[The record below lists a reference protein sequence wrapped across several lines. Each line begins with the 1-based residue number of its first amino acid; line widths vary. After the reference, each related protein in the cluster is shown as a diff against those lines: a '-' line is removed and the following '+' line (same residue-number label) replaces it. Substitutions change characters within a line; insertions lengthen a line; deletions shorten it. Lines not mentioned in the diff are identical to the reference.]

1 MSTHGRLVI
10 VSGPSG
16 AGKTTVVQRVF
27 QRSSIPLATAV
38 TATTRPPREGE
49 RDGVDY
55 HFLAPDEFARRRRNG
70 EFIET
75 CEVFGKGVWYGTPR
89 SEVESKLKTGSWVL
103 LNIDVDGARE
113 VMSRYPDAISIFI
126 SPGDEAELER
136 RLRQRG
142 TDDEESIRRRLHRA
156 RYEMQQ
162 AIHYRHI
169 VINDQVERAA
179 DEIARILSQYQEA

>member
-1 MSTHGRLVI
+1 MNKLGRLVI

-27 QRSSIPLATAV
+27 QQSRLPLTTAV

-55 HFLAPDEFARRRRNG
+55 HFLTPEEFARRRRNG
-70 EFIET
+70 DFIET

-89 SEVESKLKTGSWVL
+89 SEVESRLRTGSWVL

-113 VMSRYPDAISIFI
+113 VMNRYPDAISIFL

-142 TDDEESIRRRLHRA
+142 TDDEEAIRRRLQRA
-156 RYEMQQ
+156 RYEMEQ
-162 AIHYRHI
+162 ASHYRHI

-179 DEIARILSQYQEA
+179 AEVARILSEYQEA

>member
-27 QRSSIPLATAV
+27 RRSKIPLATAV

-55 HFLAPDEFARRRRNG
+55 HFLSPDEFARRRRNG

-89 SEVESKLKTGSWVL
+89 SEVESRLQTGSWVL

-142 TDDEESIRRRLHRA
+142 TDDEESIRRRLQRA
-156 RYEMQQ
+156 RYEMEQ
-162 AIHYRHI
+162 ASHYRHV

>member
-1 MSTHGRLVI
+1 MSAQGRLVI

-27 QRSSIPLATAV
+27 QRGSVPLAAAV
-38 TATTRPPREGE
+38 TATTRPPRDGE

-55 HFLAPDEFARRRRNG
+55 HFLTPEEFARRRRNG
-70 EFIET
+70 EFLET

-89 SEVESKLKTGSWVL
+89 SEVESKLQTGSWVL

-113 VMSRYPDAISIFI
+113 VMNRYPDAISIFI
-126 SPGDEAELER
+126 SPGDEVELER

-142 TDDEESIRRRLHRA
+142 TDNEESIRRRLQRA
-156 RYEMQQ
+156 RYEMAQ
-162 AIHYRHI
+162 ANHYRHV

-179 DEIARILSQYQEA
+179 DEIARILSQYQES

>member
-27 QRSSIPLATAV
+27 QRSGIPLATAV

-49 RDGVDY
+49 RDGIDY
-55 HFLAPDEFARRRRNG
+55 HFLTPDEFARRRRDG

-89 SEVESKLKTGSWVL
+89 SEIESRLQTGSWVL

-126 SPGDEAELER
+126 SPGNEAELER

-142 TDDEESIRRRLHRA
+142 TDDEESIRRRLQRA
-156 RYEMQQ
+156 RYEMEQ
-162 AIHYRHI
+162 ASHYRHV

-179 DEIARILSQYQEA
+179 DEVARILSQYQEA